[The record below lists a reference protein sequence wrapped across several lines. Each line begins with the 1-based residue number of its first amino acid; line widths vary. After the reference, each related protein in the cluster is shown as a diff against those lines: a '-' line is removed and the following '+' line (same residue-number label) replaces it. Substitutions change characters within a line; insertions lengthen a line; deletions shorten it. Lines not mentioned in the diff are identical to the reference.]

1 MKDRMLRDKIVFS
14 VTDKVQELL
23 LREKTLDLQKAVD
36 ICRAHELNSKQTK
49 EMAGA
54 HIDKVTSSH
63 HRSVG
68 ETGGNQHSQD
78 KREESSPDKRV
89 RQDFVQDCNFCGR
102 SHERKKTS
110 CPAWG
115 KVCRKC
121 NGRNHFQSKYRKV
134 HAMSM
139 EAVDKESDKEP
150 QFLSAVTSHNVG
162 RVTALMRVNECD
174 VRFQLDSAADVNT
187 ICEEASASA
196 IKAET
201 DQVEWL
207 HNEAFG

>member
-23 LREKTLDLQKAVD
+23 LREKTLDLQKAVN
-36 ICRAHELNSKQTK
+36 ICRAHELTSKQMK

-54 HIDKVTSSH
+54 HTDQVTSSR

-68 ETGGNQHSQD
+68 ETGGSQHPQD
-78 KREESSPDKRV
+78 KEESRSPDKSG

-121 NGRNHFQSKYRKV
+121 KGRNHFQSKCRKV
-134 HAMSM
+134 HAVSM
-139 EAVDKESDKEP
+139 EAVDRERDMEP

-162 RVTALMRVNECD
+162 RVTALMR
-174 VRFQLDSAADVNT
+174 
-187 ICEEASASA
+187 I
-196 IKAET
+196 
-201 DQVEWL
+201 
-207 HNEAFG
+207 NEAAVKTVKHMMYKCL